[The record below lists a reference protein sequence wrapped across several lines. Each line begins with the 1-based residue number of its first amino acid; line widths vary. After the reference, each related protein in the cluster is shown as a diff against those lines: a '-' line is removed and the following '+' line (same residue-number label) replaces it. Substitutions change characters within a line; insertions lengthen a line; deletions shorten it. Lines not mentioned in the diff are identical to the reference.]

1 MQERSENASGDRH
14 GRQSIK
20 TIFQCILPSGLDL
33 VRVLLAAN
41 ADQHLLSYFQ
51 PFIDSLRPNLELR
64 ILGNVGLV
72 TIDPENVQAV
82 LSRSKF
88 REGELGW

>member
-1 MQERSENASGDRH
+1 MQERSENAFGDQH
-14 GRQSIK
+14 GCQPIK
-20 TIFQCILPSGLDL
+20 TIFQGRLPLGLDL
-33 VRVLLAAN
+33 VRGLLSAN
-41 ADQHLLSYFQ
+41 ANQHLLSYLQ
-51 PFIDSLRPNLELR
+51 PFIDSLGPNLELR